1 MAKSKRGL
9 GKGLGALIV
18 QESVEVTESKQE
30 GNISEYALSS
40 IIPNKNQPR
49 KDFSIEKLQH
59 LADSIKEYG
68 VVQPIVLR
76 PSSNDKY
83 EIVAGERRWRASK
96 LAGLTTIPA
105 IVKEFKDTEFAEIAL
120 IENLQRENL
129 NAIEEAIAYQYM
141 IDEHQ
146 LTQDK
151 LAKVVGKSRTY
162 ITNILRLLK
171 LDPQVQKMVRIGQL
185 STAHGR
191 TLLAVND
198 PKMRLGLAKKIQKE
212 DISVRELE
220 KLVKSMKVEK
230 ISHKSV
236 VKRDPVINDF
246 ENHLKNYFGT
256 KVSIKHDKDKGNIQI
271 NYYSEEELNRILELL
286 DYSMW
291 CFTWNSVFKHCFFIA

>member
-1 MAKSKRGL
+1 MAKPKRGL

-18 QESVEVTESKQE
+18 QESVDVVEVKKDEA
-30 GNISEYALSS
+30 ISEYEISK
-40 IIPNKNQPR
+40 IFPNANQPR
-49 KDFSIEKLQH
+49 KDFSEDKLH
-59 LADSIKEYG
+59 RLAESIQEYG

-76 PSSNDKY
+76 KSDDKY

-96 LAGLTTIPA
+96 IAGLETIPA
-105 IVKEFKDTEFAEIAL
+105 IVKDFDDDEFAEIAL

-171 LDPQVQKMVRIGQL
+171 LDSQVQRLVRSGVI
-185 STAHGR
+185 SPAHGR
-191 TLLAVND
+191 TLLSVND
-198 PKMRLGLAKKIQKE
+198 NKMRVGLAKKIQKE

-220 KLVKSMKVEK
+220 RIVKAMKVK
-230 ISHKSV
+230 KSDV
-236 VKRDPVINDF
+236 VKVRTDDPVIKDF
-246 ENHLKNYFGT
+246 ETHLKTYFGT
-256 KVSIKHDKDKGNIQI
+256 KVSISHDSDKGKIQI

-286 DYSMW
+286 DYSM
-291 CFTWNSVFKHCFFIA
+291 

>member
-1 MAKSKRGL
+1 MAKPKRGL

-18 QESVEVTESKQE
+18 QESVDVSEVQKEASVL
-30 GNISEYALSS
+30 EYAIKN
-40 IIPNKNQPR
+40 IIPNENQPR
-49 KDFSIEKLQH
+49 KDFSEDKLQR

-76 PSSNDKY
+76 PKGKDKY

-96 LAGLTTIPA
+96 IAGLDKIPA
-105 IVKEFKDTEFAEIAL
+105 IVKDFEDDEFAEIAL

-141 IDEHQ
+141 LDEHH

-162 ITNILRLLK
+162 ITNTLRLLK
-171 LDPQVQKMVRIGQL
+171 LDSQLQRLVRVGHI
-185 STAHGR
+185 SSAHGR
-191 TLLAVND
+191 TLLAVQD
-198 PKMRLGLAKKIQKE
+198 SKMRMGLAKKIQKE
-212 DISVRELE
+212 DMSVRELE
-220 KLVKSMKVEK
+220 KLVKALKGEK
-230 ISHKSV
+230 KTTGKT
-236 VKRDPVINDF
+236 VKHDPIINDF

-256 KVSIKHDKDKGNIQI
+256 KVSINHDNNKGKIQI

-286 DYSMW
+286 DYSM
-291 CFTWNSVFKHCFFIA
+291 

>member
-1 MAKSKRGL
+1 MSKAKRGL

-18 QESVEVTESKQE
+18 QEAVDVTESKANDNVVE
-30 GNISEYALSS
+30 YKIKNIH
-40 IIPNKNQPR
+40 PNANQPR
-49 KDFSIEKLQH
+49 KDFSQDGLNR
-59 LADSIKEYG
+59 LADSIREYG

-76 PSSNDKY
+76 PLDNEKY
-83 EIVAGERRWRASK
+83 EIVAGERRYRASK
-96 LAGLTTIPA
+96 IAGLETIPA
-105 IVKEFKDTEFAEIAL
+105 IVKEFSESEYAEIAL

-171 LDPQVQKMVRIGQL
+171 LDSQVQRMVRTGQL

-191 TLLAVND
+191 TLLSVSD
-198 PKMRLGLAKKIQKE
+198 TKMRLGLAKKIQLE
-212 DISVRELE
+212 DMSVRELE
-220 KLVKSMKVEK
+220 KLVKNIKGEK
-230 ISHKSV
+230 KIHLSSE
-236 VKRDPVINDF
+236 KRDPVIQDF
-246 ENHLKNYFGT
+246 EDHLKGYFGT
-256 KVSIKHDKDKGNIQI
+256 KVSINHDKDKGKIQI

-286 DYSMW
+286 DYSM
-291 CFTWNSVFKHCFFIA
+291 

>member
-1 MAKSKRGL
+1 MTKAKRGL

-18 QESVEVTESKQE
+18 QETIDVAEVEKSDSIIEY
-30 GNISEYALSS
+30 NISQ
-40 IIPNKNQPR
+40 IFPNKNQPR
-49 KDFSIEKLQH
+49 KDFSEDRMQR
-59 LADSIKEYG
+59 LAESIQEYG

-76 PSSNDKY
+76 KSDNDSY

-105 IVKEFKDTEFAEIAL
+105 IVKEFKDNEFAEVAL

-141 IDEHQ
+141 IDEHH

-171 LDPQVQKMVRIGQL
+171 LDSQVQRLVRSGII
-185 STAHGR
+185 SPAHGR
-191 TLLAVND
+191 TLLAVSDN
-198 PKMRLGLAKKIQKE
+198 KMRLGLAKQIQKD

-220 KLVKSMKVEK
+220 KIVKSLKGEKAKV
-230 ISHKSV
+230 SKSIEPV
-236 VKRDPVINDF
+236 DPIIHDF
-246 ENHLKNYFGT
+246 EAHLKSYFGT
-256 KVSIKHDKDKGNIQI
+256 KVSINHDRDKGKIQI
-271 NYYSEEELNRILELL
+271 SYFSEEELNRILELL
-286 DYSMW
+286 DYSM
-291 CFTWNSVFKHCFFIA
+291 

>member
-1 MAKSKRGL
+1 MAKPKRGL

-18 QESVEVTESKQE
+18 QETVEVAKDESNASVLEYPIK
-30 GNISEYALSS
+30 NIF
-40 IIPNKNQPR
+40 PNENQPR
-49 KDFSIEKLQH
+49 KDFSEDKLER

-76 PSSNDKY
+76 PKGKDKY

-96 LAGLTTIPA
+96 IAGLDMIPA
-105 IVKEFKDTEFAEIAL
+105 IVKEFEDDEFAEIAL

-146 LTQDK
+146 LTQEK

-162 ITNILRLLK
+162 ITNTLRLLK
-171 LDPQVQKMVRIGQL
+171 LDVQVQRLVRVGHI
-185 STAHGR
+185 SSAHGR
-191 TLLAVND
+191 TLLSIQD
-198 PKMRLGLAKKIQKE
+198 SKMRIGLAKKIQKE
-212 DISVRELE
+212 DMSVRELE
-220 KLVKSMKVEK
+220 KLVKSLKGERKSIKPV
-230 ISHKSV
+230 HKQ
-236 VKRDPVINDF
+236 DPIIVDF

-256 KVSIKHDKDKGNIQI
+256 KVSINHDKNKGKIQI

-286 DYSMW
+286 DYSM
-291 CFTWNSVFKHCFFIA
+291 

>member
-1 MAKSKRGL
+1 MSKAKRGL

-18 QESVEVTESKQE
+18 QEAVDVTESKANDNVVE
-30 GNISEYALSS
+30 YRIKNIH
-40 IIPNKNQPR
+40 PNANQPR
-49 KDFSIEKLQH
+49 KDFSQDGLNR
-59 LADSIKEYG
+59 LADSIREYG

-76 PSSNDKY
+76 PLDDNKY
-83 EIVAGERRWRASK
+83 EIVAGERRYRASM
-96 LAGLTTIPA
+96 LAGLETIPA
-105 IVKEFKDTEFAEIAL
+105 IVKEFSESEYAEIAL

-171 LDPQVQKMVRIGQL
+171 LDSQVQRMVRTGQL

-191 TLLAVND
+191 TLLSVSD
-198 PKMRLGLAKKIQKE
+198 SKMRLGLAKKIQLE
-212 DISVRELE
+212 DMSVRELE
-220 KLVKSMKVEK
+220 KLVKSIKGEKKVHLSKE
-230 ISHKSV
+230 
-236 VKRDPVINDF
+236 KRDPVIQDF
-246 ENHLKNYFGT
+246 EDHLKGYFGT
-256 KVSIKHDKDKGNIQI
+256 KVSINHDKDKGKIQI

-286 DYSMW
+286 DYSM
-291 CFTWNSVFKHCFFIA
+291 